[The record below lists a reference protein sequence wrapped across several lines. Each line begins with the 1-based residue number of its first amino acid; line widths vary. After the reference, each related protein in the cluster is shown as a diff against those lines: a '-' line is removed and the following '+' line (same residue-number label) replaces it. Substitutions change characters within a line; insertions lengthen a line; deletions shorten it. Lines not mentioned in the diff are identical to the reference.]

1 MKRGIAALVALA
13 IGYSSSVHACSFHT
27 YLPEMTVIDR
37 LMMTEN
43 VVLARPAAGDPF
55 RFEAVEALEGTL
67 EQADLPT
74 LVDSSTRRRLAANP
88 EDAVLFARDGGG
100 YGPFM
105 RLAYVDSGY
114 RALLEEVMARKED
127 WIMGDDLAR
136 YQFFADRL
144 ESEDQAIR
152 GLALRELDRA
162 PYDIFQQLDMAPAA
176 APILQELWQ
185 IDQIPFVPIR
195 ILLLGRSGDAAA
207 QESVIAGLE
216 RAKKDGGRY
225 LGPLA
230 VALIE
235 LDGAGGVD
243 RLVADYLSGQNDPGA
258 TESVVEALAIQAGAG
273 DEALRTYILETLR
286 GFVHAF
292 PQHADAVARQFVLR
306 YDYAMAE
313 PLREVMTAGKIKSA
327 TDLIPVAAYV
337 ATSGEFSGAFGAVS
351 E

>member
-1 MKRGIAALVALA
+1 MKRGIAALVALV
-13 IGYSSSVHACSFHT
+13 IGYSSPVHACSFHT

-43 VVLARPAAGDPF
+43 VVLARPAADDPF

-105 RLAYVDSGY
+105 RLAYVDPVY

-162 PYDIFQQLDMAPAA
+162 PYDIFRQLDMSPAA
-176 APILQELWQ
+176 APILQEIWQ

-195 ILLLGRSGDAAA
+195 ILLLGRSGDDAAREA
-207 QESVIAGLE
+207 VVKGLD
-216 RAKKDGGRY
+216 RAKRGGAMY
-225 LGPLA
+225 LGPFA

-235 LDGAGGVD
+235 LDGRAGVEW
-243 RLVADYLSGQNDPGA
+243 LVTEYLSGQTDPDA
-258 TESVVEALAIQAGAG
+258 AESAIEALAIHAGGG
-273 DEALRTYILETLR
+273 DDALRTYILQTLS

-292 PQHADAVARQFVLR
+292 PEHADAVARQFVFR
-306 YDYAMAE
+306 YDYGMVE

-337 ATSGEFSGAFGAVS
+337 ATSGEVTGAFGAVS